1 MSSTPVLMVK
11 NSALLIAAIARV
23 VRLSTRHAWVVIAA
37 FLIAAVLAGGYVARH
52 IAINT
57 DSDKLLSS
65 SLPWRQ
71 QEIKL
76 NALFP
81 QRTDLIVAVI
91 DATTP
96 EAAAEAASALAM
108 ALAPQTNVFRN
119 ISRPDGGEFFARNG
133 VLFLSVDDLRRNMD
147 QLIKAE
153 PFLGTLALDPTLRGI
168 LGAISQSLEGVRL
181 KKTTFEDIEPAVSG
195 IADALEKV
203 DQGQHP
209 AFSWRRLISG
219 RAPEPSDLRRFVN
232 IQAVL
237 NYGDLQPGGE
247 ATKAVRAAIA
257 KLGLTPD
264 RGVTVRLT
272 GSVPLSD
279 EEFSTIADGAALNGL
294 VTIVVVLLILWL
306 AF

>member
-1 MSSTPVLMVK
+1 MSSTPVSMVK
-11 NSALLIAAIARV
+11 NSATLIAAIARV
-23 VRLSTRHAWVVIAA
+23 VRLSTHHAWVVIAA
-37 FLIAAVLAGGYVARH
+37 FLIAGIVAGGYVARH

-71 QEIKL
+71 QETKL

-81 QRTDLIVAVI
+81 QRSDLIVAVI

-96 EAAAEAASALAM
+96 EGADEAANALAN
-108 ALAPQTNVFRN
+108 ALAPQTNLFRAVT
-119 ISRPDGGEFFARNG
+119 RPDGGEFFARDG
-133 VLFLSVDDLRRNMD
+133 VLFLSVDDLRQSMD

-153 PFLGTLALDPTLRGI
+153 PFLGTLALHPTLRGI

-203 DQGQHP
+203 EQGQHP

-219 RAPEPSDLRRFVN
+219 RGRNAPDLR
-232 IQAVL
+232 
-237 NYGDLQPGGE
+237 
-247 ATKAVRAAIA
+247 
-257 KLGLTPD
+257 
-264 RGVTVRLT
+264 
-272 GSVPLSD
+272 
-279 EEFSTIADGAALNGL
+279 
-294 VTIVVVLLILWL
+294 
-306 AF
+306 